1 MAKKPLLIFPKPI
14 LGTKSSKP
22 PGRGNLHFP
31 SSQQQIE
38 RLDETISNL
47 DRVLENQNAFLGL
60 NPANL
65 VTEMILVL
73 EIAGLLD
80 DFFRAVSETPGMEF
94 LAEYREDITPDQ
106 NFYTTNKEGQRIEKP
121 FGARLFL
128 TMTNQRALRELLS
141 YWTEYKKPK
150 ENQNFKKG
158 TTKFRTL
165 FEQLIDIRPYSV
177 EDRLKDT
184 GMDLYIEELR
194 QNGRESLNFEVEL
207 AYKKSGL
214 QNDVSY
220 NEISRLLRD
229 NGGQVINSSR
239 VIVHEIPYH
248 AFIANAPFASFQ
260 DLSNNTAVSFL
271 KCQQVLYFRPVG
283 QTILKADDV
292 VDSEEVIKLPE
303 AKILGEP
310 VIALLDGIPL
320 QNHSLLNGKIVIDDP
335 ENFNQNYLAESRI
348 HGTSMASLIVNGDLS
363 CQNPQQLNR
372 PIYIRP
378 IMRSNANGFGGGEFL
393 PDDRLPIDLIHR
405 AVVRMFDGENGN
417 PPVAKKVKII
427 NLSIGDS
434 YRPFNSNMSTW
445 AKLIDW
451 LSYKYNVLFV
461 ISAGNQTD
469 NLILDCSEADFNL
482 STIEDIQKLALA
494 NIISTDFNRKILSPS
509 ESINAITVGASHSDL
524 SIIANTTHRKNLIL
538 SSFLMSPI
546 SRIGFGYNQSIKPEI
561 LMPGGIKLFRK
572 PVMQQDPKKTL
583 LTLEG
588 NYPNI
593 SPGQVVAIPGSH
605 GNISNVG
612 YSCGTSNSTAL
623 TTRLAGQLF
632 EMLELLNAEL
642 PIGTKINTKYFT
654 VIIKSLLAHGA
665 NWGEAQNL
673 LTGVMNSLPG
683 RFGATPKRML
693 FPYVGYGCVDSE
705 KILYCTDQRVTL
717 IGFGE
722 LSKKDKESAHLYK
735 FPLPPS
741 IAATRI
747 DKKLVITLGWLSPIN
762 FNTSKYRK
770 AHIFFE
776 NMQHNSHINVTRP
789 MYDYDAAQKGTLQ
802 HDILTGGNAD
812 AFIDGDMLEIKVNC
826 RADASGLSTKEKIA
840 YGICVTL
847 EIQENQETKIYE
859 EVQMRL
865 QQRIRQ
871 KT

>member
-1 MAKKPLLIFPKPI
+1 MAKKPLLIFPRPT

-31 SSQQQIE
+31 TSEQQIE
-38 RLDETISNL
+38 RLDEAISNL
-47 DRVLENQNAFLGL
+47 DLVLKNQNAYLGL

-73 EIAGLLD
+73 EIAGFLD
-80 DFFRAVSETPGMEF
+80 DFFKAVAETPGMEF
-94 LAEYREDITPDQ
+94 LAEYREEVTPDQ
-106 NFYTTNKEGQRIEKP
+106 NFYTTKNGVRVEKP

-141 YWTEYKKPK
+141 YWNEYKKPK
-150 ENQNFKKG
+150 ANQNFRNG

-177 EDRLKDT
+177 QDRLKDT
-184 GMDLYIEELR
+184 GMELYLQELGT
-194 QNGRESLNFEVEL
+194 QGRDNLNFEVEL
-207 AYKKSGL
+207 AYKKSTI
-214 QNDVSY
+214 QNDLAF
-220 NEISRLLRD
+220 NEISQLLRD
-229 NGGQVINSSR
+229 NGGQIIPSSR
-239 VIVHEIPYH
+239 VIIPEIQYH
-248 AFIANAPFASFQ
+248 AFIANAPFVSFQ
-260 DLSNNTAVSFL
+260 DLTNNTQVSFL

-283 QTILKADDV
+283 QSILRADDI
-292 VDSEEVIKLPE
+292 VDTENEIILPQAE
-303 AKILGEP
+303 ILGEP
-310 VIALLDGIPL
+310 VIALLDGLPL
-320 QNHSLLNGKIVIDDP
+320 QNHSLLTGKIIIDDP
-335 ENFNQNYLAESRI
+335 ENFGLNYLAESRM
-348 HGTSMASLIVNGDLS
+348 HGTSMASLIVNGDLNIP
-363 CQNPQQLNR
+363 NPQQLSR

-378 IMRSNANGFGGGEFL
+378 IMKSHANGFGEGEFL
-393 PDDRLPIDLIHR
+393 PDDKLPIDLIHR
-405 AVVRMFDGENGN
+405 ALVRMFDGEGGN
-417 PPVAKKVKII
+417 PPSARNVKII

-451 LSYKYNVLFV
+451 LSFKYNVLFV
-461 ISAGNQTD
+461 ISAGNQVDDLT
-469 NLILDCSEADFNL
+469 LDCSEADFNL
-482 STIEDIQKLALA
+482 STPEDIQKLALA
-494 NIISTDFNRKILSPS
+494 NIVSNDYNRKILSPS

-524 SIIANTTHRKNLIL
+524 SILANTLHRKNVI
-538 SSFLMSPI
+538 SSPFLMSPI

-572 PVMQQDPKKTL
+572 PVVQRDPSKTL

-588 NYPNI
+588 NYPTEA
-593 SPGQVVAIPGSH
+593 PGQIVAIPGSQ

-632 EMLELLNAEL
+632 EMLMELNAEL
-642 PIGTKINTKYFT
+642 PIGTKINPKYFT

-665 NWGEAQNL
+665 NWGEAQNI
-673 LTGVMNSLPG
+673 LTEVMNSLPG
-683 RFGATPKRML
+683 RFGATPKRLL
-693 FPYVGYGCVDSE
+693 FPYVGYGCVDSD

-722 LSKKDKESAHLYK
+722 LSKKDRESAHLYR

-741 IAATRI
+741 IAAARI
-747 DKKLVITLGWLSPIN
+747 DKKLVITLAWLSPIN

-776 NMQHNSHINVTRP
+776 NMQHNTHISITRP

-802 HDILTGGNAD
+802 HDILTGNNAD

-826 RADASGLSTKEKIA
+826 RADASGLSTKDKIA

-847 EIQENQETKIYE
+847 EIQENHEARIYD
-859 EVQMRL
+859 EVQTRL
-865 QQRIRQ
+865 RPRVRQR
-871 KT
+871 T

>member
-1 MAKKPLLIFPKPI
+1 MAKKPLLIFPRPT

-31 SSQQQIE
+31 SSEQQIE
-38 RLDETISNL
+38 RLDVAISNL

-80 DFFRAVSETPGMEF
+80 DFFKAVAETPGMEF
-94 LAEYREDITPDQ
+94 LAEYREEVIPDQ
-106 NFYTTNKEGQRIEKP
+106 NFYATNSEGERIEKP

-128 TMTNQRALRELLS
+128 TMTNQRALGELLS
-141 YWTEYKKPK
+141 YWNEYKKPK
-150 ENQNFKKG
+150 ANQNFRTG

-184 GMDLYIEELR
+184 GMDIYLQELSALGSDR
-194 QNGRESLNFEVEL
+194 LNFEVEL
-207 AYKKSGL
+207 AYKKSSL
-214 QNDVSY
+214 QNDIAF
-220 NEISRLLRD
+220 NEISRLLQD
-229 NGGQVINSSR
+229 NGGQVVPSSR
-239 VIVHEIPYH
+239 VTIPEIQYH

-260 DLSNNTAVSFL
+260 DVSNNTTVTFL

-283 QTILKADDV
+283 QSILRGDDI
-292 VDSEEVIKLPE
+292 VDSEDEIILPE
-303 AKILGEP
+303 VDILGEP
-310 VIALLDGIPL
+310 VIALLDGLPL
-320 QNHSLLNGKIVIDDP
+320 QNHSLLNGKIIIDDP
-335 ENFNQNYLAESRI
+335 ENFGLNYLAENRT

-363 CQNPQQLNR
+363 NPNPQPLSR
-372 PIYIRP
+372 HIYIRP
-378 IMRSNANGFGGGEFL
+378 IMKSNANGFGGGEFL
-393 PDDRLPIDLIHR
+393 PDDRLPVDLIHR
-405 AVVRMFDGENGN
+405 ALVRMFDGEGGN
-417 PPVAKKVKII
+417 PPSARNVRII

-451 LSYKYNVLFV
+451 LSFKYNVLFI

-469 NLILDCSEADFNL
+469 NLTLDCSEADFNL
-482 STIEDIQKLALA
+482 STPEDIQKLALA
-494 NIISTDFNRKILSPS
+494 NIISNDYNRKILSPS
-509 ESINAITVGASHSDL
+509 ESINAITVGASHTDF
-524 SIIANTTHRKNLIL
+524 SILANNPHRKNVI
-538 SSFLMSPI
+538 SSPFLMSPI

-572 PVMQQDPKKTL
+572 PVLQNDPSKTL

-588 NYPNI
+588 NYPTV
-593 SPGQVVAIPGSH
+593 SPGQMVAIPGSQ
-605 GNISNVG
+605 GNINNVG

-632 EMLELLNAEL
+632 EMLVELNVEL
-642 PIGTKINTKYFT
+642 PIGTKINPKYFT

-665 NWGEAQNL
+665 NWGEAQNI

-683 RFGATPKRML
+683 RFGATPKRHL
-693 FPYVGYGCVDSE
+693 FPYVGYGRVDSE

-722 LSKKDKESAHLYK
+722 LSKKDRESAHLYR

-741 IAATRI
+741 IAAARI
-747 DKKLVITLGWLSPIN
+747 DKKLVVTLGWLSPIN

-776 NMQHNSHINVTRP
+776 NMQHNKHISITRP

-802 HDILTGGNAD
+802 HDILTGNNAD

-826 RADASGLSTKEKIA
+826 RADASGLSTKDKIA

-847 EIQENQETKIYE
+847 EIQENQEARIYD
-859 EVQMRL
+859 EVKQRL
-865 QQRIRQ
+865 QLRVRQR
-871 KT
+871 T